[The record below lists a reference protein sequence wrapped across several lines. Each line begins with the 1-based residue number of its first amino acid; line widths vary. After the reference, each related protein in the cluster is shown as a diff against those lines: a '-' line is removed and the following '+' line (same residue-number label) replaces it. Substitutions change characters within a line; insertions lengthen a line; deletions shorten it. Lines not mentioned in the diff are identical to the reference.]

1 MLFKQSSRTD
11 PEQIFIVCR
20 NTSGAAISANVPVQ
34 YEVDAVSDGNAVS
47 ACVAAE
53 MALFAG
59 ITDAAMADDAYG
71 LVQVYGYRASA
82 WCSAAG
88 ISAGH
93 AAGAPLIPTTGEL
106 YFETTTSSAVAASG
120 FKFVNLFEAIAA
132 SAAYSTIRQWKV
144 FIRAL

>member
-1 MLFKQSSRTD
+1 MIFKQSNRSD

-20 NTSGAAISANVPVQ
+20 NTSGAAISANVPVG
-34 YEVDAVSDGNAVS
+34 YEVDAVSDGNSVS
-47 ACVAAE
+47 HCVTAE
-53 MALFAG
+53 MSLFAG
-59 ITDAAMADDAYG
+59 ITDAIMADDAYG

-93 AAGAPLIPTTGEL
+93 VAGTPLLPTTGAL

-120 FKFVNLFEAIAA
+120 FKFVHLFEAIAA

-144 FIRAL
+144 FVRAL